1 MLTTLVLSLVALS
14 SLALASPTPARGLA
28 NKYSSP
34 PLFESLVNDTL
45 AHNFTL
51 SAVNKTQSNDSD
63 SDSDVGIP
71 LVLGQAGAVP
81 GASFHV
87 TSTLA
92 SYPYNDYPILSLSS
106 SSLRA
111 YTKSGSWLT
120 NATSIPDFSSDA
132 PLRWLTTSR
141 GSDAFGTNYTAILQ
155 AGIQYA
161 RLAALG
167 RADLWSLCPFGAESS
182 RRQVNLVFNVTSG
195 EEGSGEFVPEDC
207 WDVDVRMVQ
216 V

>member
-28 NKYSSP
+28 NQYSSP

-87 TSTLA
+87 TSV
-92 SYPYNDYPILSLSS
+92 SS
-106 SSLRA
+106 TYAFQSRLHKANTQRCRHSHP
-111 YTKSGSWLT
+111 T
-120 NATSIPDFSSDA
+120 P
-132 PLRWLTTSR
+132 TTTTPS
-141 GSDAFGTNYTAILQ
+141 
-155 AGIQYA
+155 
-161 RLAALG
+161 
-167 RADLWSLCPFGAESS
+167 
-182 RRQVNLVFNVTSG
+182 
-195 EEGSGEFVPEDC
+195 
-207 WDVDVRMVQ
+207 
-216 V
+216 